1 MVYAAPGEACVCRR
15 FDCGGVDPVGW
26 CPEHGDDVGP
36 VMEWHPG
43 GGIRCTDLARQRPT
57 AAVRG

>member
-1 MVYAAPGEACVCRR
+1 MCRR

-26 CPEHGDDVGP
+26 CVEHGAEAGP

-43 GGIRCTDLARQRPT
+43 GGLRWTTLAQGRRAGAEAGRT
-57 AAVRG
+57 G